1 MEQVL
6 VDTQGHTITLVYE
19 SSTDTVKVKNSG
31 VDLDFREIIRS
42 QSQKPDV
49 VIELES
55 EIGENDGWITYS
67 DEETLAKIRE
77 FWDLNK
83 VNKD

>member
-19 SSTDTVKVKNSG
+19 SSTDTVKVINSG
-31 VDLDFREIIRS
+31 VDSDFREIIRS

-49 VIELES
+49 VIELQTED
-55 EIGENDGWITYS
+55 GENDGWATYS

>member
-83 VNKD
+83 VSKD

>member
-31 VDLDFREIIRS
+31 VDSDFREIIRS